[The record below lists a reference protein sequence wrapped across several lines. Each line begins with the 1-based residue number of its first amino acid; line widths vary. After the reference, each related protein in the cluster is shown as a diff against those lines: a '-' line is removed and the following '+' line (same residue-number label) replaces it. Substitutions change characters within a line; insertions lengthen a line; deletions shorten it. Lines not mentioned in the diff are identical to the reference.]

1 MRTCKFRWAFL
12 GVLSLALTASG
23 GASDEKAATPLAPA
37 EIRQYEGQNLVS
49 VNDFPENSIAGPQ
62 KVSLDTYRLKIS
74 GLVEHPLSLTYEQVL
89 AEHHYSKVVTLYC
102 VEGWDAKVLWEGIR
116 LEDLLTKA
124 GVKRNAVVVI
134 FHAEDGYTSS
144 LPLEFVR
151 TKKLLLAYKLN
162 GLTLPAK
169 QGFPFQV
176 VAESK
181 WGYKWVR
188 WVTEIE
194 LSADVHY
201 RGFWE
206 SMGYNIN
213 GDHAGPMSE

>member
-1 MRTCKFRWAFL
+1 VGLT
-12 GVLSLALTASG
+12 LTASG
-23 GASDEKAATPLAPA
+23 GSGDEKGATPLASA
-37 EIRQYEGQNLVS
+37 EIRQYEGQKLAS

-62 KVSLDTYRLKIS
+62 KVSLDTYRLKIN

-124 GVKRNAVVVI
+124 GVKSNAVVVI
-134 FHAEDGYTSS
+134 FHAVDGYTSS

-162 GLTLPAK
+162 GLTLPAN

-194 LSADVHY
+194 LSADSHY
-201 RGFWE
+201 RGYWE
-206 SMGYNIN
+206 KHGYSNN
-213 GDHAGPMSE
+213 GDQAGPMFEKLH